1 VQCWPAG
8 AHGTLHPVPLLSVF
22 INVVF
27 PVFLMAAVGMAFAHF
42 RKASPSTLAQAVL
55 YVFSPA
61 LTFHSLATT
70 EIPPGDVGLIA
81 LFSLVLLALLYGL
94 AFAGAKLLRL
104 DRKLEASYILT
115 VLFMNSGNYGIPVA
129 LLAFGQE
136 GMDRAV
142 VLFVVQA
149 VLGGTVG
156 VFFASRGT
164 RTVMDALR
172 AVVKMP
178 MGYAALLGLVVNL
191 TGVTLPPFLERT
203 SNILAQA
210 AIPGMLLVLGIQMY
224 QNFRVVQLRVVSA
237 SVISRLILS
246 VGLAYVATVLLGI
259 GGLTQKVL
267 IVVSGMPA
275 AVFVTILA
283 TEFDAR
289 PDLATSAVLV
299 GTLASMVTLTVLLT
313 FVT

>member
-1 VQCWPAG
+1 
-8 AHGTLHPVPLLSVF
+8 
-22 INVVF
+22 
-27 PVFLMAAVGMAFAHF
+27 MAAVGMLFAHF

-70 EIPPGDVGLIA
+70 EIPPSDVGYIA
-81 LFSLVLLALLYGL
+81 LFSLVLLVLLYIL
-94 AFAGAKLLRL
+94 AWAGARALGL
-104 DRKLEASYILT
+104 DRKTSASYTLT

-129 LLAFGQE
+129 LLAFGQD
-136 GMDRAV
+136 GMDRAI

-156 VFFASRGT
+156 VFIASRGS
-164 RTVMDALR
+164 RTVLDALK

-178 MGYAALLGLVVNL
+178 MGYAAMAGLAVN
-191 TGVTLPPFLERT
+191 VTDIALPPFLGQT
-203 SNILAQA
+203 TDILGQA
-210 AIPGMLLVLGIQMY
+210 AVPGMLIVLGIQLY

-237 SVISRLILS
+237 SVFSRLILS
-246 VGLAYVATVLLGI
+246 VGLAYLATLVLGI
-259 GGLTQKVL
+259 GGLTQQVL

-289 PDLATSAVLV
+289 PDLATSSVLA
-299 GTLASMVTLTVLLT
+299 GTLASMLTLTVLLS
-313 FVT
+313 FVA

>member
-1 VQCWPAG
+1 M
-8 AHGTLHPVPLLSVF
+8 PLLNVF
-22 INVVF
+22 INVVL
-27 PVFLMAAVGMAFAHF
+27 PVFLMAAVGMVFAHF

-70 EIPPGDVGLIA
+70 EIPPGDVGAIA
-81 LFSLVLLALLYGL
+81 LFSLVLLGLLYVL
-94 AFAGAKLLRL
+94 AWGGARLLAL
-104 DRKLEASYILT
+104 DRKASASYTLT

-129 LLAFGQE
+129 LLAFGQD
-136 GMDRAV
+136 GMDRAI

-149 VLGGTVG
+149 VMGGTIG
-156 VFFASRGT
+156 VFFASRGS
-164 RTVMDALR
+164 RTVVDALK

-178 MGYAALLGLVVNL
+178 MGYAALAGLFVNVADL
-191 TGVTLPPFLERT
+191 ALPPFLDQT
-203 SNILAQA
+203 TNILGQA
-210 AIPGMLLVLGIQMY
+210 AVPGMLIVLGIQLY

-237 SVISRLILS
+237 SVFSRLILS
-246 VGLAYVATVLLGI
+246 VGLAYVVTLLMGVD
-259 GGLTQKVL
+259 GLTQKVL

-289 PDLATSAVLV
+289 PDLATSSVLV
-299 GTLASMVTLTVLLT
+299 GTLASMVTLTVLLA
-313 FVT
+313 FVA